1 MRVVTYTTLIVI
13 YTFIWCGEMISL
25 GGGDVEDYSKHL
37 LVGGIPN
44 QIENIQMLKKL
55 EVEMPQECM
64 RFLAE
69 LPMRVNKSFQLL
81 LHQDLKDSIEALFQE
96 TNVTNSLLQT
106 NESLEELII
115 REKVDMAKRREE
127 FLETC
132 DSTHYGCVFDFFN
145 YNEIDKIETFISKL
159 VSNPED
165 FTPLKKLTV
174 KRTVIGSTYQG
185 RNMSMVGLHLESEE
199 KKPAIFLECTTH
211 AREWISPMVCMYSI
225 RSLIDN
231 SETLLKYFDFFI
243 VPITNPDGYVYAWTT
258 DRMWRKN
265 RNPTCG
271 TPWYPQIPGTL
282 GCSKEKLKQSVGLI
296 SRLRSPFKKHRKRDV
311 NINGIEPKDQSLGVT
326 SNVPEWQRGVD
337 INRNYG
343 GNWAPAHECTNTFPG
358 TKPFSEPESRAIRDA
373 IHSIRSTQ
381 TIALFISV
389 HSYSQVWLTNY
400 GQEGKYP
407 PNHEQLQKVANIAE
421 SAMKKVDDRTYEHGS
436 IWDMLGY
443 ATRGTV
449 LQWAQDEVKIARI
462 WASILDQKLIKFYF
476 NNLFEL
482 MSNLFF
488 IIKAHINYSYLIEM
502 RPPGWPRFLLPVAE
516 IKPAVKEAWAG
527 FNAMSLEIK
536 KEFDKG
542 TLLTLFLV

>member
-13 YTFIWCGEMISL
+13 YTLIWCGEMISL
-25 GGGDVEDYSKHL
+25 DGLGIEDYSKYL

-55 EVEMPQECM
+55 KLEMPQECM

-69 LPMRVNKSFQLL
+69 IPMRVNKSFQFL
-81 LHQDLKDSIEALFQE
+81 LHRDLKDSIEALFQE
-96 TNVTNSLLQT
+96 RNITNSLLQT

-115 REKVDMAKRREE
+115 REKIDIAKRREE
-127 FLETC
+127 FLQTC
-132 DSTHYGCVFDFFN
+132 DSTHYGCDFDFFN
-145 YNEIDKIETFISKL
+145 YNEIDKIEAFISKL

-165 FTPLKKLTV
+165 LTPLKKLTV

-185 RNMSMVGLHLESEE
+185 RNMSMVGLHLESEA
-199 KKPAIFLECTTH
+199 KKPAIFIECTTH

-225 RSLIDN
+225 RALIEN
-231 SETLLKYFDFFI
+231 SETLLKHFDFFI

-271 TPWYPQIPGTL
+271 TPRYPQIPGTL
-282 GCSKEKLKQSVGLI
+282 GCSKQKLKKSVGLI
-296 SRLRSPFKKHRKRDV
+296 SRIRSPLKKHRKRGV
-311 NINGIEPKDQSLGVT
+311 NINDKGIEPQDKSFGLT
-326 SNVPEWQRGVD
+326 TNVLVGVD

-358 TKPFSEPESRAIRDA
+358 IKPFSEPESRAIRDA
-373 IHSIRSTQ
+373 IHSIQSTQ
-381 TIALFISV
+381 TVALFISV

-400 GQEGKYP
+400 GQAGKYP

-443 ATRGTV
+443 ETRGTI
-449 LQWAQDEVKIARI
+449 LQWAQDEVKIIGIGACNR
-462 WASILDQKLIKFYF
+462 DQK
-476 NNLFEL
+476 
-482 MSNLFF
+482 F
-488 IIKAHINYSYLIEM
+488 I
-502 RPPGWPRFLLPVAE
+502 
-516 IKPAVKEAWAG
+516 
-527 FNAMSLEIK
+527 
-536 KEFDKG
+536 
-542 TLLTLFLV
+542 